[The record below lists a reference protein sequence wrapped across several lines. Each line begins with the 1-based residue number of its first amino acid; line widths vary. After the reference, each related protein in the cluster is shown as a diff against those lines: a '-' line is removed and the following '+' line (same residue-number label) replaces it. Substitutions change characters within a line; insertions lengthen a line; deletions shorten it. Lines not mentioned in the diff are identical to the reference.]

1 MGSFQSV
8 KRHEV
13 MDMIDLRIKEEQIDQ
28 KLKAKIDHE
37 EMDILASKFHTS
49 QEQLSKLTNICK

>member
-1 MGSFQSV
+1 
-8 KRHEV
+8 